1 MTRTLLRALN
11 TPILIFLVII
21 GIAIQSS
28 LFSSWPL
35 NYFQPD
41 FALLA
46 VVWCALRRNF
56 GEGGIITLIVAN
68 ASEIHS
74 AAPQGIHLMS
84 YMAVFLLMRAASKFF
99 VIPNLFSYA
108 MFTLVSSMIWK
119 IVGLF
124 ILHLLGA
131 SANQWRHT
139 VTYLFLDASVGAA
152 YSLWVFRWLEKFDWI
167 TFKNARAEHVVD
179 EELQLENEGF

>member
-11 TPILIFLVII
+11 TPLLILFVII
-21 GIAIQSS
+21 GLAIQSS
-28 LFSSWPL
+28 LFAPWPL

-41 FALLA
+41 FVLLT

-56 GEGGIITLIVAN
+56 GEGGVITLFIAN

-74 AAPQGIHLMS
+74 SAPQGTHLVS
-84 YMAVFLLMRAASKFF
+84 YMAVYFFMRSASQFF

-108 MFTLVSSMIWK
+108 MFTLISSIIWK
-119 IVGLF
+119 LVGLL

-131 SANQWRHT
+131 SGNQWRHT
-139 VTYLFLDASVGAA
+139 LTYLFLDASVGAA